1 MFFRDFNGDGH
12 LDLYVI
18 TGSDFDYNVWYL
30 RKKDILY
37 LNDGNGNFQ
46 QSLIGSNIS
55 LQGEILNYHSYESVG
70 VVTGDFDGDGDI
82 DFFVVT
88 KYLAE
93 TNKLHINTGDGT
105 FVGATGG
112 DATRVKTAAQAVVSC
127 DIDGDDDLDIYI
139 RGLPNILLLNDGTG
153 SFTQAADDVIAA
165 LDSDPLSAP
174 FVLDSDPLEAP
185 FCFDA
190 TGNGQMDL
198 WASKKSLNFNKG
210 NWPGI
215 EATTGV
221 EVLELYSFATSIAH
235 VYDADNDGDM
245 VRSII

>member
-1 MFFRDFNGDGH
+1 M
-12 LDLYVI
+12 
-18 TGSDFDYNVWYL
+18 
-30 RKKDILY
+30 
-37 LNDGNGNFQ
+37 
-46 QSLIGSNIS
+46 
-55 LQGEILNYHSYESVG
+55 
-70 VVTGDFDGDGDI
+70 
-82 DFFVVT
+82 
-88 KYLAE
+88 
-93 TNKLHINTGDGT
+93 
-105 FVGATGG
+105 
-112 DATRVKTAAQAVVSC
+112 
-127 DIDGDDDLDIYI
+127 
-139 RGLPNILLLNDGTG
+139 LNDGTG

-165 LDSDPLSAP
+165 LDSDPLS
-174 FVLDSDPLEAP
+174 AP

-221 EVLELYSFATSIAH
+221 EVLELYSFATSIVH